1 MIPPEFLPCAARRSP
16 SDRTRGGA
24 AALERAWQA
33 SRLKKSKAEET
44 FMAQWIRF
52 ERNGRL
58 EFGTLQNGEIVVH
71 KGDMFAG
78 ASPSGE
84 RVRLSDVRVST
95 PCDPS
100 KMICLWNNFHQLAA
114 KNDFKVPDE
123 PLYFLKAPNAYHP
136 HGEPIRRPQS
146 YDGKIIYE
154 GELGVVIGKQC
165 SMVSEAEAPGYIFGY
180 TCINDV
186 TAVDILKKNPTFDQ
200 WVRAK
205 SFDSFGVFGPV
216 IATGLDP
223 TQLRIRTILNGQER
237 QNYPVSDMF
246 FPPYK
251 LVSMVSRDMTLM
263 PGDVIACGTSLGAG
277 VMKDA
282 SNVIEISIEGVGTLS
297 NRFDQ
302 ELPSPYLLGTPPQPL
317 RVCVVGAGAI
327 GGLVAAKLAL
337 AGNAV
342 TVVDLGVHLAAIK
355 QNGLKLEWH
364 DGKVETA
371 KVKAV
376 DKAADAG
383 KQDLVILAVKA
394 HYLDQAA
401 RDIDAMLGP
410 DTIIMTV
417 QNGLPWW
424 YFQKLGGKYDNKK
437 LQTLDPT
444 GVLTQK
450 IDANRLIGCV
460 VYPAAA
466 VTAPGVIHHVEG
478 DRFPL
483 GELDGKETERAKRL
497 HDVFV
502 KAGLQ
507 SRVLK
512 DIRSEIWLKAWGNLS
527 FNPISALTHATLV
540 DICQFP
546 ETRHLAAKMME
557 EAQAI
562 AQKLGVTFRVSIEKR
577 IAGAESVGAHKT
589 SMLQD
594 VEAGRSL
601 ETEALIGSVLEM
613 ARLTE
618 TPAPAIEAVYACVKL
633 LNKVM
638 LLEGAGVRVAKA
650 A

>member
-1 MIPPEFLPCAARRSP
+1 
-16 SDRTRGGA
+16 
-24 AALERAWQA
+24 
-33 SRLKKSKAEET
+33 
-44 FMAQWIRF
+44 MAQWIRF
-52 ERNGRL
+52 ERSGRL
-58 EFGTLQNGEIVVH
+58 EFGTLQGGDIAVH
-71 KGDMFAG
+71 RGDMFAG
-78 ASPSGE
+78 ASPTGE
-84 RVRLSDVRVST
+84 TVRLADVRVST

-114 KNDFKVPDE
+114 KNDFKVREE

-136 HGEPIRRPQS
+136 HGEPIRRPKT

-154 GELGVVIGKQC
+154 GELGVVIGKKS
-165 SMVSEAEAPGYIFGY
+165 SMVSEAAAPNYISGYP
-180 TCINDV
+180 CVNDV
-186 TAVDILKKNPTFDQ
+186 PAADILKKNPTFDQ

-205 SFDSFGVFGPV
+205 SFDTFGAFGPV

-223 TQLRIRTILNGQER
+223 VNRSIRPILNGQER

-246 FPPYK
+246 FPPHK

-263 PGDVIACGTSLGAG
+263 PGDIISCGTSLGAG
-277 VMKDA
+277 VMRDA
-282 SNVIEISIEGVGTLS
+282 NNVIDIAIDGIGTLS
-297 NRFDQ
+297 NRFEQ
-302 ELPSPYLLGTPPQPL
+302 ELPSPYLLGAPPQPM

-327 GGLVAAKLAL
+327 GGLIAAKLAL
-337 AGNAV
+337 AGNIV
-342 TVVDLGVHLAAIK
+342 TVIDVGVHLAAIK

-401 RDIDAMLGP
+401 RDIDALLGP
-410 DTIIMTV
+410 DTMILTV

-444 GVLTQK
+444 GILTQK

-466 VTAPGVIHHVEG
+466 VTALGVIHHVEG
-478 DRFPL
+478 DRFPV
-483 GELDGKETERAKRL
+483 GELDGKETERVKRV
-497 HDVFV
+497 HDLLV
-502 KAGLQ
+502 KAGLK

-557 EAQAI
+557 EAETI
-562 AQKLGVTFRVSIEKR
+562 AKKLGVTFRVTIEKR
-577 IAGAESVGAHKT
+577 IQGAEAVGAHKT

-633 LNKVM
+633 LNRVM
-638 LLEGAGVRVAKA
+638 QTEGGGVRVDKPKA
-650 A
+650 AAA

>member
-1 MIPPEFLPCAARRSP
+1 
-16 SDRTRGGA
+16 
-24 AALERAWQA
+24 
-33 SRLKKSKAEET
+33 
-44 FMAQWIRF
+44 MAKWIRF
-52 ERNGRL
+52 EQGGKTG
-58 EFGTLQNGEIVVH
+58 FGTLEGDTIAVH
-71 KGDMFAG
+71 TGDLFAG
-78 ASPSGE
+78 AKPSGQTLK
-84 RVRLSDVRVST
+84 LSEVQVLT

-114 KNDFKVPDE
+114 KNDFKRPDE
-123 PLYFLKAPNAYHP
+123 PLYFLKAPNAFHP
-136 HGEPIRRPQS
+136 HGAPIERPKS
-146 YDGKIIYE
+146 YDGKIVYE
-154 GELGVVIGKQC
+154 GELGIVIGKKC
-165 SMVSEAEAPGYIFGY
+165 SMVSEAEAKDYIFGY
-180 TCINDV
+180 TCVNDV
-186 TAVDILKKNPTFDQ
+186 TAADLLKKNPTFDQ
-200 WVRAK
+200 WARSK
-205 SFDSFGVFGPV
+205 SFDTFGVFGPV

-223 TQLRIRTILNGQER
+223 MTLKIRTVLNGQER
-237 QNYPVSDMF
+237 QNYPVADMF
-246 FPPYK
+246 FPPYR

-263 PGDVIACGTSLGAG
+263 PGDVISCGTSLGAG
-277 VMKDA
+277 VMADA
-282 SNVIEISIEGVGTLS
+282 NNIITIAIDGVGTLS
-297 NRFDQ
+297 NPFNQ
-302 ELPSPYLLGTPPQPL
+302 VLPSPYLLGAPPTSI

-327 GGLVAAKLAL
+327 GGLMAAKLAL
-337 AGNAV
+337 GGNDV
-342 TVVDLGVHLAAIK
+342 TVIDIGPHLAAIQK
-355 QNGLKLEWH
+355 NGLKLEWH
-364 DGKVETA
+364 DGKLEVA

-376 DKAADAG
+376 DKPTDAG

-394 HYLDQAA
+394 HYLDQVAK
-401 RDIDAMLGP
+401 DIDHLLGP
-410 DTIIMTV
+410 DTTVMTV

-437 LQTLDPT
+437 LASLDPS

-450 IDANRLIGCV
+450 IDANRVIGCV

-478 DRFPL
+478 DRFPI
-483 GELDGKETERAKRL
+483 GELDGKETERAKL
-497 HDVFV
+497 IHDILV
-502 KAGLQ
+502 KSGLK

-546 ETRHLAAKMME
+546 ETRHLAAAMMQ
-557 EAQAI
+557 EAQTI
-562 AQKLGVTFRVSIEKR
+562 AQKLGVTFRVSIDKR

-613 ARLTE
+613 ARLTD
-618 TPAPAIEAVYACVKL
+618 TPVPAIESVYALVKL

-638 LLEGAGVRVAKA
+638 LTEGGGVSLQTAKAKA

>member
-1 MIPPEFLPCAARRSP
+1 MSMAR
-16 SDRTRGGA
+16 
-24 AALERAWQA
+24 WV
-33 SRLKKSKAEET
+33 
-44 FMAQWIRF
+44 RF

-58 EFGTLQNGEIVVH
+58 EFGTLNDGVIAVAD
-71 KGDMFAG
+71 GDMFAG
-78 ASPSGE
+78 AAPTGE
-84 RVRLSDVRVST
+84 TARLADVRVRT

-100 KMICLWNNFHQLAA
+100 KIIGLWNNFHELAA
-114 KNDFKVPDE
+114 KNNFQRPDE
-123 PLYFLKAPNAYHP
+123 PLYFIKASNSYHA
-136 HGEPIRRPQS
+136 HGEPIRRPKS

-154 GELGVVIGKQC
+154 GELGVVIGKRC
-165 SMVSEAEAPGYIFGY
+165 AMVSEAEARDYIFGY
-180 TCINDV
+180 TCVNDV
-186 TAVDILKKNPTFDQ
+186 TAVDLLKKNPTFDQ

-205 SFDSFGVFGPV
+205 SFDTFGIFGPV

-223 TQLRIRTILNGQER
+223 MTLRIKTILNGQER
-237 QNYPVSDMF
+237 QNYPVADMF
-246 FPPYK
+246 FPPHK
-251 LVSMVSRDMTLM
+251 LVSMISRDMTLM
-263 PGDVIACGTSLGAG
+263 PGDIIACGTSLGAG
-277 VMKDA
+277 VMRDA
-282 SNVIEISIEGVGTLS
+282 ANVIEISIEGIGTLG
-297 NRFDQ
+297 NQFNQ
-302 ELPSPYLLGTPPQPL
+302 ELPSPFLLGTPPPPM

-327 GGLVAAKLAL
+327 GGLMAAKLAL

-342 TVVDLGVHLAAIK
+342 TVIDLGAHLAAIK

-364 DGKVETA
+364 DGKVQIAEVT
-371 KVKAV
+371 AV

-394 HYLDQAA
+394 HFLEQVV
-401 RDIDAMLGP
+401 RDIDHLLEP
-410 DTIIMTV
+410 DTMVMTV

-424 YFQKLGGKYDNKK
+424 YFQKLAGKYDNKK
-437 LQTLDPT
+437 LATLDPT
-444 GVLTQK
+444 GILSKK
-450 IDANRLIGCV
+450 IDAARIIGCV

-478 DRFPL
+478 DRFPI
-483 GELDGKETERAKRL
+483 GEIDGKETDRAKAV
-497 HDVFV
+497 HDLFV
-502 KAGLQ
+502 KAGLK
-507 SRVLK
+507 SRVLN

-527 FNPISALTHATLV
+527 FNPISALTHATLL

-562 AQKLGVTFRVSIEKR
+562 AQKLGVTFRVSIDKR
-577 IAGAESVGAHKT
+577 IAGAEAVGAHKT

-638 LLEGAGVRVAKA
+638 LLEGGGVKVAKVETAKA

>member
-1 MIPPEFLPCAARRSP
+1 MVM
-16 SDRTRGGA
+16 
-24 AALERAWQA
+24 
-33 SRLKKSKAEET
+33 AE
-44 FMAQWIRF
+44 WLRF
-52 ERNGRL
+52 ERDGKL
-58 EFGTLQNGEIVVH
+58 AFGTLKDGIIAIH
-71 KGDMFAG
+71 SGDMFSG
-78 ASPSGE
+78 AKPTGE
-84 RVRLSDVRVST
+84 TVPLAAVKVRT

-100 KMICLWNNFHQLAA
+100 KMVCLWNNFHQLAA
-114 KNDFKVPDE
+114 KNDFLVPDE

-136 HGEPIRRPQS
+136 AGEPIRRPKS

-154 GELGVVIGKQC
+154 GELGVVIGKKC
-165 SMVSEAEAPGYIFGY
+165 AMVSEAEAPDYIFGY
-180 TCINDV
+180 TCVNDV
-186 TAVDILKKNPTFDQ
+186 TAVDLLKKNPSFDQ
-200 WVRAK
+200 WARAK
-205 SFDSFGVFGPV
+205 SFDTFGVFGPV
-216 IATGLDP
+216 ITTGIDP
-223 TQLRIRTILNGQER
+223 NQLRIRTILNGQER
-237 QNYPVSDMF
+237 QNYPVSDMV

-251 LVSMVSRDMTLM
+251 LVSMLSRDMTLM

-277 VMKDA
+277 VMREA
-282 SNVIEISIEGVGTLS
+282 SNIIEIAIDGVGKLS
-297 NRFDQ
+297 NHFDQ
-302 ELPSPYLLGTPPQPL
+302 VLPSPYLLGRPPEPM

-327 GGLVAAKLAL
+327 GGLIAAKLAL

-342 TVVDLGVHLAAIK
+342 TVIDLGQHLATIK
-355 QNGLKLEWH
+355 QNGLTLEWH

-376 DKAADAG
+376 ESAAEAG

-394 HYLDQAA
+394 HFLDKVASE
-401 RDIDAMLGP
+401 IDALLGP
-410 DTIIMTV
+410 DTMVMTV

-424 YFQKLGGKYDNKK
+424 YFQRLGGQYDNKK
-437 LQTLDPT
+437 LESLDPT
-444 GVLTQK
+444 GILAKK
-450 IDANRLIGCV
+450 IDASRLIGCV

-478 DRFPL
+478 DRFPV
-483 GELDGKETERAKRL
+483 GELDGKETPRVKRV
-497 HDVFV
+497 HDTFV
-502 KAGLQ
+502 KAGLK
-507 SRVLK
+507 SRVLN

-546 ETRHLAAKMME
+546 ETRHLAATMME

-562 AQKLGVTFRVSIEKR
+562 AQKLGVTFRVTIEKR

-613 ARLTE
+613 AKLTA